1 MVIVLPDG
9 QATRSSIEAA
19 FDRLSARVQPSDVF
33 VLYLAGHGRSFDGRY
48 HFLPAE
54 TVYENEEALRRQ
66 SLSEDYLKG
75 LLPKIRAQKSVLV
88 LDTCHA
94 GAALNLAL
102 AMTRGSDI
110 KDALSR
116 LMRATGRAVLA
127 ATSDRDVA
135 FEGYRDHGVFTY
147 ALLAGLRGAADRP
160 ERDGPRDRVITIDE
174 LSDYVQQEVPR
185 LTLDKFHK
193 EIFPMRSV
201 EGHSF
206 PIGGY

>member
-1 MVIVLPDG
+1 
-9 QATRSSIEAA
+9 
-19 FDRLSARVQPSDVF
+19 
-33 VLYLAGHGRSFDGRY
+33 
-48 HFLPAE
+48 
-54 TVYENEEALRRQ
+54 
-66 SLSEDYLKG
+66 
-75 LLPKIRAQKSVLV
+75 
-88 LDTCHA
+88 
-94 GAALNLAL
+94 
-102 AMTRGSDI
+102 MTRGPDI
-110 KDALSR
+110 KDALSC

-147 ALLAGLRGAADRP
+147 ALLEGLRGAADRP
-160 ERDGPRDRVITIDE
+160 ERDGPRDRLITIDE